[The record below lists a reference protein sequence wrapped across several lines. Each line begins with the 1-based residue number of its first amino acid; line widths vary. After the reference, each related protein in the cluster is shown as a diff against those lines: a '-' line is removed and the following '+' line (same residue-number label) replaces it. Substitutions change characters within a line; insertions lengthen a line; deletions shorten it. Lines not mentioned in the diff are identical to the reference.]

1 MCRACYAVTL
11 LTIFR
16 GKTRYLRNTK
26 PHVLAVAV
34 AGRKIVVSLAVGGA
48 RQGFADVNKD
58 MAAVTGT
65 AAMLRAIH
73 INTGE

>member
-1 MCRACYAVTL
+1 MRFWLAGPHL
-11 LTIFR
+11 FR
-16 GKTRYLRNTK
+16 GMVRPGISLGR
-26 PHVLAVAV
+26 VDLLA
-34 AGRKIVVSLAVGGA
+34 RRGGARTLIAA

>member
-1 MCRACYAVTL
+1 MQAAPALVE
-11 LTIFR
+11 
-16 GKTRYLRNTK
+16 K
-26 PHVLAVAV
+26 VASRTPIG
-34 AGRKIVVSLAVGGA
+34 ARPLIAA